1 MIVSKKF
8 PFPLWVPVRSGPQKR
23 ENSHRK
29 VKCNITAEKDNCPED
44 TDSTDSECYC
54 EDEDPKCDS
63 SDGSEHDEDQ
73 KPKPKASTFLSVKA
87 FFEML
92 RDDECVDYPVNLE
105 ILTCQEAEASIILEA
120 KQGLLNT
127 KRRKQEIAVAKQA
140 EAAKVA
146 ERRARRRMLRLSGVA
161 TDAVQEEADAEKAFA
176 AACPLPIP
184 PAQTFEFAKQYA
196 EVLHRLSVAANSTAS
211 KASDETGTNDEL
223 LLNLSAR
230 CYAEDCV
237 HAARY
242 AFDTLAL
249 EEAKQLGGGCA
260 VLSDKN
266 SSIYSTVAH
275 FLGFSPPV
283 KSDVNGVKKEPGK
296 YFPTHQDLFDI
307 SLLLSRNLYRIAQAE
322 RQSMSGS
329 YSRRLADIL
338 DEAYYYTRLA
348 ITVAESFMRA
358 SKFMRVQLFLLQTRL
373 LVFIGRNV
381 EQGLSFGAEHKEFK
395 SGTLDH
401 ARLFDLKAEA
411 ASIKGIKAVS
421 ALQQELEQETM
432 PDEHFVAECSRA
444 SVELHELLAGSLY
457 RQRRFQD
464 AVLVT
469 NSAISSSKNTI
480 SVLTEIRL
488 WCWQAKSLV
497 SCPKRAKPAAAY
509 HSASKGLRLLGLSE
523 ESLSAS
529 SMDAFRGKIASP
541 NVTLRGLILELSACQ
556 VAAAYYAKNNQ
567 ACITRARSALTFINS
582 SVEPFAEASCP
593 SASLAGILAKET
605 IVRINWYLNAA
616 QLRKFES
623 TMKSVE
629 RMPKQPALTSSTGTS
644 TED

>member
-29 VKCNITAEKDNCPED
+29 VTCNITAEKNDRPEY

-54 EDEDPKCDS
+54 EDEDPKYDS
-63 SDGSEHDEDQ
+63 SDVSEHDENH
-73 KPKPKASTFLSVKA
+73 KPEPKASTFLGVKA

-92 RDDECVDYPVNLE
+92 SDDECVDYPVNLE
-105 ILTCQEAEASIILEA
+105 NLTCQEAEASIILEA
-120 KQGLLNT
+120 RQGLLNA

-140 EAAKVA
+140 EAARVA
-146 ERRARRRMLRLSGVA
+146 ERRARRKMLRLSGVA

-176 AACPLPIP
+176 ATCPLPIP

-196 EVLHRLSVAANSTAS
+196 EILHRLSLSANSTAS
-211 KASDETGTNDEL
+211 KASGEAGINDEL
-223 LLNLSAR
+223 LLSLSAKR
-230 CYAEDCV
+230 YAEDCI

-242 AFDTLAL
+242 AFDILAL
-249 EEAKQLGGGCA
+249 EEAKQLGRGCA

-266 SSIYSTVAH
+266 SSIYSAVAH
-275 FLGFSPPV
+275 LLGFSPPV
-283 KSDVNGVKKEPGK
+283 KSGVDGAKKEPGT
-296 YFPTHQDLFDI
+296 YFPTHQGLFDI

-358 SKFMRVQLFLLQTRL
+358 SKFVLVQLFLLETRL

-401 ARLFDLKAEA
+401 ARLFDLRAEA
-411 ASIKGIKAVS
+411 ASIKGIKAVN
-421 ALQQELEQETM
+421 ALQQEMEQETM
-432 PDEHFVAECSRA
+432 PDEHYVAECSRVF
-444 SVELHELLAGSLY
+444 VELHELLAGSLY

-469 NSAISSSKNTI
+469 NSAIASSTNPI

-523 ESLSAS
+523 ELLSAS
-529 SMDAFRGKIASP
+529 SMDVFRDKIALP

-556 VAAAYYAKNNQ
+556 VAAAYYAKNDQ

-605 IVRINWYLNAA
+605 IVRIYWYLNAA
-616 QLRKFES
+616 RLRHFES
-623 TMKSVE
+623 MMKSME
-629 RMPKQPALTSSTGTS
+629 GIPKQPPLISFTRTS